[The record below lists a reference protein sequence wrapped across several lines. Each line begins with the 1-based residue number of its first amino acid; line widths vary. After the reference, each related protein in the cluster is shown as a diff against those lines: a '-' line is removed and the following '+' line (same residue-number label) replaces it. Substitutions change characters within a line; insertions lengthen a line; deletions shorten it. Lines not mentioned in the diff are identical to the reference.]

1 MELLLLC
8 LVLMGA
14 ILVSAAL
21 EPFLPRVSLPLVQ
34 ILIGILLYL
43 FVELPA
49 NFTLNSD
56 LFLVLF
62 IAPLLFDESRNA
74 DNRELW
80 KHKGSIVSL
89 AIGLVFITLLVVGCV
104 LHWITPSVP
113 LAAAFAL
120 GAALGPTAAVAVAS
134 LGKEVKLSARQKTLL
149 TGEALLN
156 DASGVVSLQFAIAA
170 AVTGAFS
177 VAEAS
182 IAFLVEF
189 FGGIVI
195 GVVIAVVA
203 YFIVKGLRRAGVE
216 SVIFHVC
223 YEVFLPF
230 FSYIVASQ
238 AHIGEFHF
246 SGILSVVATGLVFT
260 WLPQLLGGEARRL
273 STFSAQVNIA
283 SHNVWSMFSFI
294 FNGVVFIYLGFMLP
308 STIYPAIEEAALP
321 TPWIFAL
328 AFVVTAVII
337 AVRFVW
343 VLVLDLVSKDPETN
357 MRAVPK
363 KHFVRNALVTTL
375 AGPKGAVSLSLAL
388 TIPVTLAADQPM
400 PVRDLLLFLI
410 CSTIILT
417 LLLANFVVPLLSP
430 KDEEDEDETDEA
442 ETRVEIEIVDNVIRA
457 LREQRDSKN
466 RRAIFA
472 VIRSLNERKAS
483 LQRDVASSRQLRFL
497 RQEVLVKQEEY
508 IKEQVEMDAVD
519 KRAAERYLKRIDRM
533 KTMLKSKRSVVPG
546 SSQLQNTPLASQ
558 TSTMKRIQRKVT
570 DSTNLER
577 RRCEFKIGIEQVAV
591 DYLKQVVETDDK
603 ERIGAAKALLTEHQP
618 LLATLKARLAA
629 LDIAEGIACDV
640 DAGPAVS
647 DTRIVRSDT
656 GSLHIDR
663 DERDNTLEMIDEIRA
678 EALRLELDEIQTMR
692 DAGRIS
698 NATAKGMREEVYL
711 LQMSLNID

>member
-14 ILVSAAL
+14 LLISAAL

-49 NFTLNSD
+49 NFTLDSN

-89 AIGLVFITLLVVGCV
+89 AIGLVFITLLVVGFM
-104 LHWITPSVP
+104 LHWIAPSVP

-120 GAALGPTAAVAVAS
+120 GAALGPTDAVAVAS
-134 LGKEVKLSARQKTLL
+134 LGKEVKLSPRQKTLL

-156 DASGVVSLQFAIAA
+156 DASGVVSLQFAVAA

-177 VAEAS
+177 VWEAS
-182 IAFLVEF
+182 LAFFVEF
-189 FGGIVI
+189 FGGILI
-195 GVVIAVVA
+195 GVVIAVIA

-216 SVIFHVC
+216 SVTFHVC

-238 AHIGEFHF
+238 THIGDFHF
-246 SGILSVVATGLVFT
+246 SGILAVVATGLVFT
-260 WLPQLLGGEARRL
+260 WMPQVTSGTARRL
-273 STFSAQVNIA
+273 TTFSAQVNIA
-283 SHNVWSMFSFI
+283 SHNIWSMLSFI
-294 FNGVVFIYLGFMLP
+294 FNGVVFVYLGFMLP
-308 STIYPAIEEAALP
+308 STIYPAIEETALS
-321 TPWIFAL
+321 TPWIIGIAL
-328 AFVVTAVII
+328 VVTAII
-337 AVRFVW
+337 IVVRFVW
-343 VLVLDLVSKDPETN
+343 VVVLDLVSKDPETN
-357 MRAVPK
+357 MRAVPR
-363 KHFVRNALVTTL
+363 KHFIRNALVTTL

-388 TIPVTLAADQPM
+388 TIPATLASGESM
-400 PVRDLLLFLI
+400 PVRDFLLFLI
-410 CSTIILT
+410 CATIILT
-417 LLLANFVVPLLSP
+417 LLLANFIVPVLSP
-430 KDEEDEDETDEA
+430 KDEENEEENDMDD
-442 ETRVEIEIVDNVIRA
+442 TRAEIEIVDNVIRA
-457 LREQRDSKN
+457 LREQRNDQN

-472 VIRSLNERKAS
+472 VIRGLNERKAS

-497 RQEVLVKQEEY
+497 RQEVLVKQEEF
-508 IKEQVEMDAVD
+508 IRQQMEMDAVD
-519 KRAAERYLKRIDRM
+519 TRVAERYLKRIDRM
-533 KTMLKSKRSVVPG
+533 KNMLKSRRTVVTG
-546 SSQLQNTPLASQ
+546 SQLQNTPLASQ
-558 TSTMKRIQRKVT
+558 TSTMQRIQRKVT
-570 DSTNLER
+570 DSTNFER

-618 LLATLKARLAA
+618 LLATLKARLAI
-629 LDIAEGIACDV
+629 LDAAEGITDDETLAS
-640 DAGPAVS
+640 GI
-647 DTRIVRSDT
+647 RIVRSDT

-692 DAGRIS
+692 DAGKIS